1 MKTKGRG
8 ADTKAYKEMADFIS
22 EQLLAARKKKG
33 LSQSNLA
40 KAAGLS
46 VSFLCEIE
54 HGKVLPSLI
63 VYSIL
68 CKHLDITPEIPILKD
83 EDL

>member
-8 ADTKAYKEMADFIS
+8 AETKAYKEMTEFIS

-63 VYSIL
+63 VYSML